1 MTNRGS
7 INTKDARTKQPDAAA
22 AKATISADSKL
33 SNDDD
38 TKSATAAKSNV

>member
-7 INTKDARTKQPDAAA
+7 INTKDARTKQPDAAT
-22 AKATISADSKL
+22 ATISADGKL
-33 SNDDD
+33 SNDGG